1 MRRSNKF
8 SHMLRQNKSLLLFVF
23 LLVVFRGAIADWHPV
38 PTGSMK
44 PTILEGDVVWQNKL
58 AYDLKVPFTNITI
71 ANLGQPQRGDIV
83 VINSTAADKRLIK
96 RLIGMPGDEIA
107 LVNNQLFI
115 NGIAAGYNTNQSEG
129 LSPLR
134 LSDKEQVVYAWESFI
149 GMPTHV
155 VSIKNHGGQR
165 LQNFNTVVPD
175 GHYFFMGDNRDNSAD
190 SRYYGSIARSELR
203 GKATHT
209 VLSMN
214 MLDNYKPRLERFFA
228 QLR

>member
-1 MRRSNKF
+1 MKQASKLGQA
-8 SHMLRQNKSLLLFVF
+8 LRQHKSLLLFVF
-23 LLVVFRGAIADWHPV
+23 LMLIFRGAIADWHPV

-107 LVNNQLFI
+107 LVDSQLFI
-115 NGIAAGYNTNQSEG
+115 NGMAANYSTDQSNG
-129 LSPLR
+129 LIPLR
-134 LSDKEQVVYAWESFI
+134 QSDKEQVIYAWEHFAN
-149 GMPTHV
+149 MPTHA
-155 VSIKNHGGQR
+155 VSVKRRSGH
-165 LQNFNTVVPD
+165 LTQNFSTVVPD
-175 GHYFFMGDNRDNSAD
+175 GRYFFMGDNRDNSAD
-190 SRYYGSIARSELR
+190 SRYYGAMARNELR

-214 MLDNYKPRLERFFA
+214 MLDAYKPRLERFFTA
-228 QLR
+228 LR